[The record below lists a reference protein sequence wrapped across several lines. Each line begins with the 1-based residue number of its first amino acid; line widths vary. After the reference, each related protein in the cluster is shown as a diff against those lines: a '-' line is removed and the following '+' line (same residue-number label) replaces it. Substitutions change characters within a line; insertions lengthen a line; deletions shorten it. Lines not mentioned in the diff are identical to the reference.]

1 MKNKE
6 TKINE
11 DTAVIPGTDNEG
23 RHIFTLLVK
32 RTYSIKDNTLIRSN
46 IATPLL
52 KTDVFY
58 LPKTPHLST
67 VKYESDLVPY
77 KVKTDIVVIGKAYAP
92 EQKETERVD
101 IVLIVGDISKK
112 LCVFGDRT
120 CEYVPG
126 SLPVFKDPKK
136 FTEMELCYE
145 RAYGGKTTIPYQNNK
160 KNEDEVPDLEFNY
173 PRNFLGKGLI
183 LNNEKELVENLELP
197 NIENPSDLLTPENM
211 FLEYLSKWNH
221 LPLPQGIGWFP
232 KNCFPRSAFTGY
244 VPAHVSPDETM
255 KEESSSWK
263 LPKNHVRLARQY
275 KLPSYDIR
283 YANGASQDLFVPY
296 LKGNEP
302 FFISNMTREGDISFN
317 LTNNFPRLM
326 MDIGFGENELETR
339 LHTVLIQPDERKVDL
354 VWAGSHQY
362 PGIDWLPEM
371 KKMNAEVIS

>member
-1 MKNKE
+1 MKKKK

-11 DTAVIPGTDNEG
+11 DTAIIPGTDNEG
-23 RHIFTLLVK
+23 DHVFTILVK
-32 RTYSIKDNTLIRSN
+32 RTYSIKGNTLIRSN

-67 VKYESDLVPY
+67 VKYESDMVPY

-101 IVLIVGDISKK
+101 IEIIIGDISKK
-112 LCVFGDRT
+112 ICVFGDRK

-126 SLPVFKDPKK
+126 SLPVIKDPKK
-136 FTEMELCYE
+136 FTEIELCYE
-145 RAYGGKTTIPYQNNK
+145 RAYGGKITVPYQNNEN
-160 KNEDEVPDLEFNY
+160 NEDEIPDLEFNY
-173 PRNFLGKGLI
+173 PRNFFGKGL
-183 LNNEKELVENLELP
+183 LLSNEKELVENLALP
-197 NIENPSDLLTPENM
+197 NIEDPSNLLTSENM
-211 FLEYLSKWNH
+211 FLEYLSNWNH

-232 KNCFPRSAFTGY
+232 KNCYPRSSFIGY
-244 VPAHVSPDETM
+244 VPAHVSPEEVM
-255 KEESSSWK
+255 KEELLGI

-275 KLPSYDIR
+275 KLPSYDIK
-283 YANGASQDLFVPY
+283 YANGASQGLIVPF

-302 FFISNMTREGDISFN
+302 FFISNMTREGDFSFN
-317 LTNNFPRLM
+317 LTNDFPRLM
-326 MDIGFGENELETR
+326 MDIGLGENELETR
-339 LHTVLIQPDERKVDL
+339 LHTVLIQPDDLKVDL
-354 VWAGSHQY
+354 VWAGSHKY